1 MTDETL
7 IDVVVEYVVIKPLN
21 YSTKTVEIPSTI
33 KHCTFLSVS
42 WWILCW
48 FLTKVK
54 ILVIANDK
62 LPSNK
67 LWAVKNNYY
76 YDL

>member
-42 WWILCW
+42 
-48 FLTKVK
+48 
-54 ILVIANDK
+54 
-62 LPSNK
+62 
-67 LWAVKNNYY
+67 
-76 YDL
+76 